1 MAEKSPEAGQSYEIV
16 SVQRA
21 EHPPGTEGSN
31 WYRYVIS
38 FEGCDSINGCR
49 QGSLNVVTDAVEE
62 IVAQLNARHRG
73 KHGRVHLVS
82 TPKKM
87 PASNDQLNVS

>member
-1 MAEKSPEAGQSYEIV
+1 MTEEPSEVRQSYEMV
-16 SVQRA
+16 SVKRT

-38 FEGCDSINGCR
+38 FEGSNNIEGCR
-49 QGSLNVVTDAVEE
+49 QGSLSDVTGQVEE

-73 KHGRVHLVS
+73 KQGRVHLVPS
-82 TPKKM
+82 PKKTK
-87 PASNDQLNVS
+87 AN